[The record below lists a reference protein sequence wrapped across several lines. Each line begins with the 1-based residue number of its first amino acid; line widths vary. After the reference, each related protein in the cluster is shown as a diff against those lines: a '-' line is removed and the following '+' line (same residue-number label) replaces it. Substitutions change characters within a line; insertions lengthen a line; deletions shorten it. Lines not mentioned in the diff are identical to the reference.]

1 LKILLDKG
9 FKPSSKFIN
18 LIIEN
23 KGNEGISLL
32 ELIFQYVNF
41 SNDVVLKFLI
51 NYYLNKIP
59 LSQSDLIAIIIKE
72 NEILNNIL
80 KEDYNNY
87 DITDLSLGTL
97 GIVCENENETIFKFL
112 IEYGFDL
119 NAEYEMISYEDF

>member
-1 LKILLDKG
+1 MKILLDKG